1 VPFVRALAAVIYVLT
16 TLLWAGAMVL
26 GRLLMCEGGNCTA
39 NELHRMDVSL
49 VLGFVGLAVA
59 AAAVLGSV
67 LRRSLGVSFLCLHVV
82 VFATNLGVF
91 WGLGEDPWV
100 FIPAAALAAAAGYV
114 AVGGS
119 ALPPGRK
126 A

>member
-1 VPFVRALAAVIYVLT
+1 MAFVRALAAVIYVLT

-26 GRLLMCEGGNCTA
+26 GRLLMCEGGNCTK
-39 NELHRMDVSL
+39 NELHRMDVSV
-49 VLGFVGLAVA
+49 VLGFIGLAVA

-67 LRRSLGVSFLCLHVV
+67 LRRSLGFSFLCLHVF
-82 VFATNLGVF
+82 VFAVNLGVF
-91 WGLGEDPWV
+91 WGLGDDPWV
-100 FIPAAALAAAAGYV
+100 FIPAAAFVAAAGYV

-119 ALPPGRK
+119 SLPPGRR